1 MFELIRQCV
10 EDDREE
16 AWGDLWQL
24 YLQIAMPVARR
35 DLIRH
40 GYCYADV
47 EDIVMESA
55 LSLCNDSYRRL
66 KSFRGESQWELCAW
80 FRQVVLN
87 HSRNRRIQKG
97 RCNHAMFTIQPSEVA
112 LPAPLAD
119 IDVELFLR
127 DLAECAAIAGF
138 RLSSNDVRHLRILAG
153 LDAVPVGTSV
163 RTIRHWKR
171 TLWSRLEHLV

>member
-1 MFELIRQCV
+1 MFEIIRECV
-10 EDDREE
+10 DDDREE
-16 AWGDLWQL
+16 GWGDSWQL

-40 GYCYADV
+40 GYCDADV
-47 EDIVMESA
+47 EYIVMESA

-87 HSRNRRIQKG
+87 HSRNWRIPKG
-97 RCNHAMFTIQPSEVA
+97 RCSHAMFTIQPSEVV
-112 LPAPLAD
+112 LPAPFAN

-127 DLAECAAIAGF
+127 ELAECVAIAGF
-138 RLSSNDVRHLRILAG
+138 RLS
-153 LDAVPVGTSV
+153 
-163 RTIRHWKR
+163 
-171 TLWSRLEHLV
+171 